1 MQNRVAAAERL
12 LPEELIRQGLTT
24 RKRST
29 NRVEVISLLSP
40 DGRYDD
46 IYLSNYINLNVQD
59 VLSRIPGV
67 ADVQAMSTRDYG
79 MRVWLAPRA

>member
-1 MQNRVAAAERL
+1 MAAAEPL
-12 LPEELIRQGLTT
+12 LPEELIRQGLTS

-46 IYLSNYINLNVQD
+46 I
-59 VLSRIPGV
+59 
-67 ADVQAMSTRDYG
+67 
-79 MRVWLAPRA
+79 